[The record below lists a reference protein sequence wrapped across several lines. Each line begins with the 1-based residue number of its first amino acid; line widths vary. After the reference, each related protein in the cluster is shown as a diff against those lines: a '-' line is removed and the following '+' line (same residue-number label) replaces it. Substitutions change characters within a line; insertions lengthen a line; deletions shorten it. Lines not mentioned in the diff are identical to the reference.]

1 MFANAANS
9 TFNDLPDST
18 SLALSRAAAAFRVP
32 ETLGGLKRDATRL
45 LPDSFSQLWARTA
58 VSSNIPHRHTCKE
71 ERLPY
76 EVQILL
82 SDPADDLLFFFP
94 FVIPTC

>member
-45 LPDSFSQLWARTA
+45 LPDSFFQLSARTA
-58 VSSNIPHRHTCKE
+58 VSSNIPHRTCKE

-82 SDPADDLLFFFP
+82 SDPADDLLFFFS